1 MKIRRRL
8 FALFVSAGL
17 LLPEAP
23 SAADSRQIALAVGQ
37 LLEQGHYSGW
47 QLGPQMSER
56 ILHTYLEDLDNNKLF
71 LTQGDVSR
79 LRAKYGKTLGR
90 DIPRANLGPA
100 TAIYGVFRARVQER
114 VAKIRQLL
122 KDNYDFKSN
131 RSVDLNRQNKPWPA
145 DAAAADLLW
154 RDRIEG
160 ELLQVKLDGL
170 GAREPGSEVLARRYE
185 QMLKTVADRGEDD
198 IEEIFLNAAAESYD
212 PHSEYMGRSNL
223 EGFETSMRLSLVG
236 IGAEVS
242 AENGYAKVRRLMP
255 GGPAAKCA
263 QVRVG
268 DRIIA
273 VAQGNGPFV
282 DTREMKLDDVIEL
295 IRGKKGTVLRLQ
307 LLPPGATDPSKWRV
321 VELVRDTVKLTDEEA
336 NAEII
341 EKPLPDGTSRRLGWI
356 TLPSFYEDPGKLGLG
371 KSASRDVAAL
381 IKRLNQEKIQGLVVD
396 LRSNGGGSLDE
407 AVNMSGLFI
416 NQGPV
421 AQVKYSDGGTEILR
435 DKEGKAHYTGP
446 LILLVNKLSAS
457 ASELFAA
464 AMQDYGRALIV
475 GDSSTFGKGTVQVL
489 IELRQVVPRPSA
501 EGALKLTVQKF
512 YRVAGGSTQLKGVL
526 SDVRLPSVTD
536 NAEFGER
543 SLHFPL
549 ACDGIAPAPIGVAS
563 NHRVLLID
571 QLRQRSAARV
581 NRDSEF
587 QNITEDSQEIN
598 ERLKINRVSLNEA
611 VRRSEMVKDAKR
623 KEKEAAENKHA
634 LKADR
639 SLTYRLTLADI
650 KRAQLPLVGKES
662 EADNPA
668 FEDDDDENEGN
679 LVESETASPEGR
691 GAVKRETL
699 NILADL
705 IDFSKSP
712 PPLYRTDHEIGAGS
726 QPGR

>member
-1 MKIRRRL
+1 L
-8 FALFVSAGL
+8 FALLVSAGL
-17 LLPEAP
+17 LLTEGP

-56 ILHTYLEDLDNNKLF
+56 ILSTYLEDLDYNKLF

-90 DIPRANLGPA
+90 DILRANLGPA

-122 KDNYDFKSN
+122 NDNYDFKSN
-131 RSVDLNRQNKPWPA
+131 RSVDLNRQNKRWPA

-170 GAREPGSEVLARRYE
+170 GEREPGSEVVARRYE

-212 PHSEYMGRSNL
+212 PHSAYMGRSNL

-307 LLPPGATDPSKWRV
+307 LLPAGATDPSKRRV

-356 TLPSFYEDPGKLGLG
+356 TLPSFYEDPGKFGLG

-421 AQVKYSDGGTEILR
+421 VQVKYSDGGTEILR

-446 LILLVNKLSAS
+446 LILLVNKFSAS

-489 IELRQVVPRPSA
+489 IELRQVVPGSSA

-536 NAEFGER
+536 NAEFGES

-549 ACDGIAPAPIGVAS
+549 AYDGIAPAPIGIAS
-563 NHRVLLID
+563 NHRVLLVD

-581 NRDSEF
+581 SRDSEF

-611 VRRSEMVKDAKR
+611 VRRSEIAKDAKR
-623 KEKEAAENKHA
+623 KEKEAAENEHA
-634 LKADR
+634 LQADR
-639 SLTYRLTLADI
+639 RLTYRLTLADI

-662 EADNPA
+662 DADNPA
-668 FEDDDDENEGN
+668 FEDDDNENDGD
-679 LVESETASPEGR
+679 LGESETASPEGR
-691 GAVKRETL
+691 SAVKRETL
-699 NILADL
+699 NILSDL
-705 IDFSKSP
+705 IAFSKSP
-712 PPLYRTDHEIGAGS
+712 SPLPRTDHEIAAGS
-726 QPGR
+726 QHWP